1 MAKITKKTH
10 SCLNKLLIIIGLV
23 YLGFAL
29 YKTIIEF
36 NTTNWNDVSQQFL
49 LPLILTIL
57 FIPYYWGLTLYMNY
71 EIMFVAINVIFRDK
85 DKYEKCKIKFF
96 IYCIMGI

>member
-1 MAKITKKTH
+1 M
-10 SCLNKLLIIIGLV
+10 LIIIGLV

-57 FIPYYWGLTLYMNY
+57 FIPYYWGLTLYVNY

-85 DKYEKCKIKFF
+85 RQI
-96 IYCIMGI
+96 